1 MMKMPTQRM
10 FSRQS
15 ETPVALPARVSAAWQ
30 QRVEILA
37 LKFIRVE
44 TSFSCIFAVIY
55 STVRCV
61 MELRPRALLRVFRQA
76 DIEDR
81 REDRGWGQ
89 AMLRAISCAVAAL
102 IFWLPPASAQQASPP
117 SRLDA
122 IIAAGVL
129 KVGSTG
135 DYKPFTFKDPAT
147 GTFSGFDI
155 DQAQS
160 LAAALGV
167 KVEMVPTAWPNL
179 MKDFEAG
186 AFDVAMGGV
195 SVTLDRQKKG
205 LFSIPYMHEGKTPI
219 ARCVDKSKFA
229 SIADIDKAGV
239 TVITNPGGT
248 NEKFDRANF
257 KSAAIVVFA
266 DNTKIFD
273 ELAAGKADLM
283 ITDASETRYQQKMH
297 PGVLCAI
304 HPDQPFDFAEK
315 AYWLQ
320 RDWALKA
327 FVDQWLHQSIEGGA
341 YHAIYAKWF
350 D

>member
-1 MMKMPTQRM
+1 MGTHM
-10 FSRQS
+10 
-15 ETPVALPARVSAAWQ
+15 
-30 QRVEILA
+30 
-37 LKFIRVE
+37 
-44 TSFSCIFAVIY
+44 
-55 STVRCV
+55 
-61 MELRPRALLRVFRQA
+61 LRVF
-76 DIEDR
+76 
-81 REDRGWGQ
+81 GS
-89 AMLRAISCAVAAL
+89 LLAAFTL
-102 IFWLPPASAQQASPP
+102 SLATAFAGEAP

-147 GTFSGFDI
+147 GSFSGFDI

-160 LAAALGV
+160 LATALGV
-167 KVEMVPTAWPNL
+167 KLEVVPTAWPKL
-179 MKDFEAG
+179 MQDFEAG

-195 SVTLDRQKKG
+195 SVTFDRQKKG

-219 ARCVDKSKFA
+219 ARCGDKDKFA
-229 SIADIDKAGV
+229 TLSDIDKAGV
-239 TVITNPGGT
+239 KVITNPGGT
-248 NEKFDRANF
+248 NEKFDRANL
-257 KSAAIVVFA
+257 KSAEIVVFG

-283 ITDASETRYQQKMH
+283 ITDASETRYQQKLH

-315 AYWLQ
+315 AYWVQ
-320 RDWALKA
+320 RDMAFKA
-327 FVDQWLHQSIEGGA
+327 FVDQWLHQSMENGA
-341 YHAIYAKWF
+341 YRAIYAKWF